1 MSISSRLWVA
11 FGLICYF
18 LVSSVGWAQTAPPA
32 PASSSPD
39 APTVLRHR
47 PLLRGF
53 GGLCDGGPIV
63 CTRIDQIA
71 FHAGADAI
79 ILPST
84 SLRDT
89 GFFTSYGFSFGI
101 LERIEG
107 GIFSSTAIWGQKNGD
122 QTDTLWQQGPVR
134 FSVKGLLWPWRK
146 NPHQHFTVLMDFEYE
161 ARLPHFDGQNQLGLL
176 TDLAALRAVGNLPLG
191 LAEVGLSAGALF
203 DGRAGY
209 ATPELGVR
217 VGFHLPFLTD
227 TKVFAEGL
235 IRGIGAWVKTTDP
248 IPGALIPAK
257 PIVPSG
263 ALAFGLVTRPRRQVD
278 FAMVAHVGF
287 GDVAPFFFTVR
298 GPLDFSLGEG
308 YPYPQSLIVD
318 ILRETGEWIAE
329 QRRKLSEPLQQT
341 CMLYGRDGQP
351 IAAMGHLSEDGE
363 HCEFQGQHFRIG
375 DTLYPDPARR
385 QVCLEPEATHCVGT
399 QLRTQGSQLDAEADD
414 SPLASPGTSADPGP
428 GSLPHAS
435 RLDPAVLQRLLAQGA
450 LGPIRGWLDDRCILN
465 EGEHAVSP
473 IGHLSSDGKYCVID
487 RDVNIIKNGK
497 KLPAKVQQVPIPIGK
512 PVYRDATTGR
522 LCLSKNTKSNKD
534 CLALLDV
541 EHNHPLSSGT
551 EAGYHGAIATTDWA
565 QGKADWVKGTAHLL
579 TNPAELTTAALKAQE
594 RAVQAGKKAVE
605 TLRDPDKA
613 KQAARDAWNSTVE
626 AARAKWEAANNW
638 YNLPTQKKIN
648 SAVEGS
654 VKGGLDLAATVAVG
668 AVVPGGTGLTVAE
681 EAVGKD
687 AANGAAH
694 LLEEASEV
702 NKPALLPKNAPD
714 MRGKAAPPTVD
725 PRTGQ
730 PVGRFITDNKGN
742 VLIEPAGGR
751 TVAAGKGGVD
761 THTLYPNGSNYQRL
775 NPKGHDNNPN
785 PHGHGHQPGT
795 GPGKNGQGPSL
806 DPQGNVVPFN
816 SKDAHWPIH

>member
-308 YPYPQSLIVD
+308 YPYPQSL
-318 ILRETGEWIAE
+318 
-329 QRRKLSEPLQQT
+329 
-341 CMLYGRDGQP
+341 
-351 IAAMGHLSEDGE
+351 
-363 HCEFQGQHFRIG
+363 
-375 DTLYPDPARR
+375 
-385 QVCLEPEATHCVGT
+385 
-399 QLRTQGSQLDAEADD
+399 DD
-414 SPLASPGTSADPGP
+414 
-428 GSLPHAS
+428 H
-435 RLDPAVLQRLLAQGA
+435 
-450 LGPIRGWLDDRCILN
+450 CILN

-681 EAVGKD
+681 EAAGKD